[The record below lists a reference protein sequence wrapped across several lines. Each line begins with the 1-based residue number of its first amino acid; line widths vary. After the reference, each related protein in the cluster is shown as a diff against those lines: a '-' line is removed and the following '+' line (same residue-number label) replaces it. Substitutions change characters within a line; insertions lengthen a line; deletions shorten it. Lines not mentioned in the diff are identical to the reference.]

1 MRLEKILVEKS
12 GGASKDLGV
21 IDIYKNNTLVFKSI

>member
-12 GGASKDLGV
+12 GGASRLERLRGYRYLQEQHSG
-21 IDIYKNNTLVFKSI
+21 I